1 MGIPFYFYQITK
13 NYPEILEQPKKS
25 CDVLFFDFNSL
36 IHPCAHSVLES
47 EQGESEQS
55 DQDLGNSII
64 SFALR
69 YTESIIE
76 KIRPSKVWITIDGV
90 APRAKMKQQRT
101 RRFRSAYERDHLP
114 KWDTNQIT
122 PGTNFMK
129 QLSCALIKWQSEYD
143 ITEIELDSWEN
154 PGEGEHKIYKTLK
167 RESIKNKNV
176 YIYGLDADLIILS
189 LLETQNQIVLFRDD
203 LNRDT
208 PDYLDITMLKT
219 RLMESLTGKKKV
231 NQQVL
236 LDYTILTCF
245 LGNDFMDNVP
255 TLPVSA
261 INTLVNNYK
270 RLGVS
275 LVTLGKSESDSD
287 YTINYHNLSK
297 LLSTFVGNESR
308 VYNEIVKKEYP
319 LDIPPCEQIFYY
331 TDPALIHTKAKYYL
345 FYSVSSVAD
354 CCREYLT
361 ALNWVLGYYLGHSHN
376 NWSFTCKYDCAPFVS
391 DLVQFLQGQDTIN
404 VGFTS
409 DLPVSYKQ
417 QLFMVLPKVS
427 LLGVGDP
434 YINRLTDH
442 PSISKYFP
450 DELVVDLICKSKLFK
465 GKVLLPD
472 IPDSFLDLV

>member
-36 IHPCAHSVLES
+36 IHPCAHSVLEQS
-47 EQGESEQS
+47 EQGQG
-55 DQDLGNSII
+55 DLDVSII

-101 RRFRSAYERDHLP
+101 RRFRSAYEREPGVHP

-129 QLSCALIKWQSEYD
+129 KLSSALIKWQSEYQGCVV
-143 ITEIELDSWEN
+143 ELDSWEN

-189 LLETQNQIVLFRDD
+189 LLETQNHLVLFRDD

-231 NQQVL
+231 NERVL
-236 LDYTILTCF
+236 LDYTIMTCF

-270 RLGVS
+270 RLNIT
-275 LVTLGKSESDSD
+275 LVNSD
-287 YTINYHNLSK
+287 YTINYRNLLK
-297 LLSTFVGNESR
+297 LLSTCVGNESR
-308 VYNEIVKKEYP
+308 IYTEIVKKEYT

-331 TDPALIHTKAKYYL
+331 TDPELIHTKAKYYL
-345 FYSVSSVAD
+345 FYGVSSVTD

-391 DLVQFLQGQDTIN
+391 DLVEFLQLSQDLKIKF
-404 VGFTS
+404 VS

-417 QLFMVLPKVS
+417 QLFMVLPKIS
-427 LLGVGDP
+427 LLEMGDP
-434 YINRLTDH
+434 FINRLTSH
-442 PSISKYFP
+442 PSIIKYFP